1 MVEIWKEQ
9 IVLMGVIDTGRLLQS
24 PVRIRC
30 NKDERITAI
39 TLS

>member
-24 PVRIRC
+24 PVGIRC
-30 NKDERITAI
+30 DQDERVTAI